1 MRLRGKFYDVQGIPT
16 MVTYHPSY
24 ILREERLAGG
34 GLRAKREVWE
44 DMLKVMEKNGMTIS
58 EKQRGY
64 FKK

>member
-1 MRLRGKFYDVQGIPT
+1 LRGKFHEVQGIPT

-24 ILREERLAGG
+24 ILREERIDG

-44 DMLKVMEKNGMTIS
+44 DMLKVMEKTGMPIS